1 MLLISK
7 QKLTEKKEL
16 LLEVFLEFEKE
27 YHSTFAKFKKISNEI
42 LEDGIVINLKQ
53 INKWYELGASLDD
66 TNFTVHKMASMME
79 SIKVIINSY
88 NTTEE
93 EVLLANRQSLTCEL
107 LDAMDNLVV
116 ELNRFKANRIEKF
129 LELKEVLY
137 ALQKNPSDN
146 ALKELLISRKN
157 YSDANVKY
165 AKIFGYYNGITY
177 SLGLIDDIQSI

>member
-88 NTTEE
+88 NTTE
-93 EVLLANRQSLTCEL
+93 VTILACEL